1 MIRER
6 VSTRGIVKPLEPESE
21 LDAFHVSQEI
31 IGAFSELAVR
41 RYLDAKIKFDK
52 KFSGV
57 QKDIDKRRR
66 RNLELAK
73 KDIYRNIQQLQGGVS
88 KRVKRFKGR
97 GKPTKGLKEG
107 LEASSGSW
115 SWAWALE
122 SDERPPPSS
131 IVSRRDTEEARQLA
145 RIADQAYLEDD
156 QSPMSG
162 NQLWAFFV
170 NLVTVPPGKHKYP
183 STQAPDNDQNGEPM
197 ADNLSSKRLSRFV
210 PERKQVAPASTE
222 SMGHAFMRT

>member
-6 VSTRGIVKPLEPESE
+6 VSIRGIVRPLEPESE
-21 LDAFHVSQEI
+21 LDAFHVPQEI

-41 RYLDAKIKFDK
+41 RYLNAKVKFEK
-52 KFSGV
+52 KFPGV

-73 KDIYRNIQQLQGGVS
+73 KDIFRNIQQLQGDVS
-88 KRVKRFKGR
+88 KRVKRFKGTS
-97 GKPTKGLKEG
+97 KPTKGLKEG

-131 IVSRRDTEEARQLA
+131 IVSRRDTQEARQLA
-145 RIADQAYLEDD
+145 RIADQASLEDD
-156 QSPMSG
+156 QSMSG
-162 NQLWAFFV
+162 NQLWAFLV
-170 NLVTVPPGKHKYP
+170 DLVTVPPGKHKYLN
-183 STQAPDNDQNGEPM
+183 TQPPDSDQNGEPTT
-197 ADNLSSKRLSRFV
+197 DNLPSKRFLLSPNHLFTFYKERFI
-210 PERKQVAPASTE
+210 PPSSRLQ
-222 SMGHAFMRT
+222 

>member
-6 VSTRGIVKPLEPESE
+6 VSTRGIVRPLEPESE
-21 LDAFHVSQEI
+21 LDAFHVPQEI
-31 IGAFSELAVR
+31 IGAFSELAMR

-73 KDIYRNIQQLQGGVS
+73 KDIYRNMQQLQGDVS
-88 KRVKRFKGR
+88 KGMKQFKGR
-97 GKPTKGLKEG
+97 RKSTKGLKEG

-131 IVSRRDTEEARQLA
+131 IVSRRDTQEARQLA
-145 RIADQAYLEDD
+145 RIADQASLEDD
-156 QSPMSG
+156 QFSING
-162 NQLWAFFV
+162 NQLWAFLV
-170 NLVTVPPGKHKYP
+170 DLVTAPPGKHKYL
-183 STQAPDNDQNGEPM
+183 STQAPGNQPSN
-197 ADNLSSKRLSRFV
+197 RLSRLL
-210 PERKQVAPASTE
+210 PARKEIAPTSTE
-222 SMGHAFMRT
+222 SVEHAFMRT